1 MLEIVLGLALSVIN
15 NVVKVLVG
23 EKDDKQ
29 LKNNSK
35 YKNYKKVTSE
45 QKI

>member
-1 MLEIVLGLALSVIN
+1 MLEIVLGLELSVIN
-15 NVVKVLVG
+15 NVVNAFVG

-35 YKNYKKVTSE
+35 YKLYTHM
-45 QKI
+45 Q